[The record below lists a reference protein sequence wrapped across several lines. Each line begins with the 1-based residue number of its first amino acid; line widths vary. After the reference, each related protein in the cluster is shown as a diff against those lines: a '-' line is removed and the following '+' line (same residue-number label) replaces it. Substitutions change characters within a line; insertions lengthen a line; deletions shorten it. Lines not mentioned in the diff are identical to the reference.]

1 MANSDELLYR
11 VKFEAD
17 KKSAEEAGKVLSDEL
32 AKAQSGG
39 GKADG
44 GSKKRTEDNE
54 KEVSVLKQLRE
65 ELKGKREEL
74 AKLNE
79 ASREGIAD
87 TNTLR
92 EAQQELGASIT
103 NISQRLQEANKG
115 YSDQQTVL
123 SSIPNTYNEL
133 VEQNRA
139 LSIAMKSV
147 PLDDTTG
154 ELQSLQERYKA
165 NNDQLKAFD
174 ATMGNSQRNV
184 GDYENSIRS
193 AANALAI
200 FQGPLG
206 PIAGRI
212 NAFATF
218 MSRLGGSTKDA
229 DSSIKAKTAS
239 VKASTGAVQ
248 ADYNGYGKQCRCNQ
262 ANTASQKIN
271 TAAIKAKTA
280 SLGLLKLAYS
290 AVLGGVIL
298 AGIGVQQF
306 LTRTEEG
313 QQRARVGMAG
323 FMAGVDTLREQFIN
337 LGRVALN
344 TLDGIRKTVGLLRGI
359 DPVNRAVRALVGYFR
374 EGEGVLGA
382 NVQRATV
389 LAKRLNDILVIEREL
404 GVERS
409 EMNKN
414 LAEAR
419 EIARD
424 QTISIE
430 ERINALDRVKAAEDD
445 LFKSEL
451 QNEQHRL
458 RVFEERRDMFSSDEE
473 QLQAVAD
480 QQAKINDMQT
490 AASQRAMSALRDRN
504 TLERQLAQQRERF
517 ARIAFEADQLRSRLS
532 LDENI
537 TNLRRQ
543 GEVERAF
550 AMERAQIGADAQD
563 RIRRVADSL
572 KASMPSITDAEA
584 VAGARIQVEAEIAE
598 EAMKFENMV
607 AEHRRTMQSAMRA
620 NEIDIARRQ
629 GELLLSERTAQLER
643 QGRFVEAAEM
653 RLSHVQMDMSD
664 EIARRRDDLVRSGY
678 DKEQALTLATTQ
690 VQMEM
695 AEKRFN
701 AEQELYA
708 SNLQTSLALR
718 SAQYDAEQSLAEVA
732 LANQVR
738 LFEMRNDRVAILE
751 AERTLI
757 GIDADRRIQE
767 SRESLIAQGVTDEAI
782 ILQHA
787 NIIKAQI
794 AQQLADKEL
803 QIERAKFAQK
813 KEMLD
818 SSIQLAKNAG
828 NALFGDHKA
837 VAVAGAIMDTYS
849 GIVGALAM
857 KPWTPINYVN
867 AAAVGAAGI
876 ANVRKLLAVKKDSK
890 SATISTTA
898 PQTPNVGTSFG
909 LVDVGTNANA
919 MSVAGMAG
927 MNRGEGAPTFVFTG
941 DLDPEFMAIK
951 VRQGNNS
958 IAGRTVAV
966 G

>member
-154 ELQSLQERYKA
+154 ELQLLQERYKA

-174 ATMGNSQRNV
+174 ATMGNNQRNV

-239 VKASTGAVQ
+239 TRASTVSTQ
-248 ADYNGYGKQCRCNQ
+248 ASTT
-262 ANTASQKIN
+262 ATVSNTAATDTN
-271 TAAIKAKTA
+271 TLSNKVNIAAIKAKTA
-280 SLGLLKLAYS
+280 SLGLLKIAYGAVIGAVFLTGLA
-290 AVLGGVIL
+290 
-298 AGIGVQQF
+298 VQQF

-313 QQRARVGMAG
+313 QQRARVGAARFG
-323 FMAGVDTLREQFIN
+323 AVIDTLREEFFKVGKAVVVAYDN
-337 LGRVALN
+337 LEQAKKRFDPVPV
-344 TLDGIRKTVGLLRGI
+344 GIRNLIR
-359 DPVNRAVRALVGYFR
+359 YFR
-374 EGEGVLGA
+374 EGEGVVGA
-382 NVQRATV
+382 NARRAAV
-389 LAKRLNDILVIEREL
+389 LAQRLNDILVIEREL

-738 LFEMRNDRVAILE
+738 LFEMRNDRVGILE